1 MDVSDKLVN
10 LESLKMAKKHDQK
23 VYITDIAINK
33 VPFIQEVD
41 DMESYVLNDVEYDF
55 KPLEI
60 FVPDPNYKVDE
71 KELEKSIEKIWLS
84 QSGQGRAG
92 KGICRRYDAML
103 IL

>member
-1 MDVSDKLVN
+1 
-10 LESLKMAKKHDQK
+10 
-23 VYITDIAINK
+23 
-33 VPFIQEVD
+33 
-41 DMESYVLNDVEYDF
+41 MESYVLNDVEYDF

-60 FVPDPNYKVDE
+60 FVPNPDYKVDE

-92 KGICRRYDAML
+92 KGIFRRYDAML

>member
-71 KELEKSIEKIWLS
+71 KELKKSIEKNKAIIA
-84 QSGQGRAG
+84 RARESR
-92 KGICRRYDAML
+92 KKYL
-103 IL
+103 QQT